1 MATQV
6 GADTRNTQY
15 SVQVF
20 LYDKKSKFTAAKVS
34 GETVFLAHLIRISE
48 ILPWDRKSYLSH
60 AILLKT
66 SSNVIM

>member
-20 LYDKKSKFTAAKVS
+20 LYDKKSKFTAAKVCVEMGIDMTIPVFGVFDKARVKS
-34 GETVFLAHLIRISE
+34 VFSATETS
-48 ILPWDRKSYLSH
+48 
-60 AILLKT
+60 
-66 SSNVIM
+66 